1 MMYMLDTNAVIMA
14 VRHPDWPICGK
25 IKKHIGKDLCIS
37 AVTYGELVYGI
48 QKSSAPERNRIA
60 ITQILLGIR
69 ILSFDDKAAEHFGDI
84 FADLEKR
91 HQHNNTNH
99 NRIQTQKQ
107 NSKHRSM
114 TLIFEKDPVF
124 VTKSER
130 NKEIYLHPGKKVVIL
145 SISI

>member
-14 VRHPDWPICGK
+14 VRHPDWPICER

-37 AVTYGELVYGI
+37 SVTYGELVYGI

-69 ILSFDDKAAEHFGDI
+69 ILSFDEKAAEHFGDI

-91 HQHNNTNH
+91 RLRIGDRDMMIAGHARSLGYILVTNNVREFSRVNGL
-99 NRIQTQKQ
+99 
-107 NSKHRSM
+107 S
-114 TLIFEKDPVF
+114 FEDWK
-124 VTKSER
+124 
-130 NKEIYLHPGKKVVIL
+130 
-145 SISI
+145 

>member
-14 VRHPDWPICGK
+14 VRHPDWPICER

-37 AVTYGELVYGI
+37 SVTYGELVYGI

-69 ILSFDDKAAEHFGDI
+69 ILSFDEKAAEHFGDI

-91 HQHNNTNH
+91 RLRIGDRDMMIAAHARSLGYILVTNNVREFARVNGL
-99 NRIQTQKQ
+99 
-107 NSKHRSM
+107 S
-114 TLIFEKDPVF
+114 FEDWK
-124 VTKSER
+124 
-130 NKEIYLHPGKKVVIL
+130 
-145 SISI
+145 

>member
-14 VRHPDWPICGK
+14 VRHPDWPICER

-69 ILSFDDKAAEHFGDI
+69 ILSFDEKAAEHFGDI

-91 HQHNNTNH
+91 RLRIGDRDMMIAGHARSLGYILVTNNVREFSRVNGL
-99 NRIQTQKQ
+99 
-107 NSKHRSM
+107 S
-114 TLIFEKDPVF
+114 FEDWK
-124 VTKSER
+124 
-130 NKEIYLHPGKKVVIL
+130 
-145 SISI
+145 